1 MKRYELYLDDGDIVV
16 ILDNATGDTFF
27 TTSVEEAYQYYL

>member
-16 ILDNATGDTFF
+16 ILDNATGGTF

>member
-16 ILDNATGDTFF
+16 ILDNATGDTF
-27 TTSVEEAYQYYL
+27 TASVEEAYSYYL